1 MFSRFSA
8 EQSAFG
14 LPFVSSLK
22 KFMTEE
28 DIYGDDQYI
37 SEFHMKNNPALGL
50 TLFEY
55 VNMMSQKIFGEY
67 TSGADRVLK
76 QQMIHC
82 EWMRVTLEAL
92 RIHKWFS
99 SGVIYWMYNDCWA
112 AAHGWSIVDYYVKPK
127 PGYYAFKRAA
137 QPVIASIEKKDNK
150 LNVYCCN
157 DSLEKISGKAKLY
170 LYDFK
175 ADKNVW
181 ETDFDFGTE
190 ENSASK
196 VYTIAYNDVEKF
208 MTKTTILICDA
219 ETNLGNDRAFFVAK
233 RFCDLDIE
241 YSDVEIIDR
250 NDDEITVKAKTFTPF
265 VMLDEEMLLE
275 DNCFMLKAGETRTVR
290 FVK

>member
-14 LPFVSSLK
+14 LPFVSSLR
-22 KFMTEE
+22 KFMTDE

-37 SEFHMKNNPALGL
+37 SEFHMKNNPDLGL

-55 VNMMSQKIFGEY
+55 VNMMSQKIFGDY

-76 QQMIHC
+76 QQMVHC
-82 EWMRVTLEAL
+82 EWMRVTLEAH
-92 RIHKWFS
+92 RTHKWFS

-112 AAHGWSIVDYYVKPK
+112 AANGWSIVDYYVKPK

-137 QPVIASIEKKDNK
+137 QPVIAAIEKRKDD
-150 LNVYCCN
+150 LCVFCCN
-157 DSLEKISGKAKLY
+157 DSLEAVNGKAKLY

-181 ETDFDFGTE
+181 EADFDFCTE
-190 ENSASK
+190 ENSTSK
-196 VYTIAYNDVEKF
+196 AYSVCYADVEKL
-208 MTKTTILICDA
+208 MTSTTILICDA
-219 ETNLGNDRAFFVAK
+219 ETNLGSDRAFFVAK
-233 RFCDLDIE
+233 RFCDLEIE
-241 YSDVEIIDR
+241 YTDVEVISRTD
-250 NDDEITVKAKTFTPF
+250 NEITVKAKTFTPF
-265 VMLDEEMLLE
+265 VMLDEEKLLE
-275 DNCFMLKAGETRTVR
+275 DNCFMLKAGETRTVK